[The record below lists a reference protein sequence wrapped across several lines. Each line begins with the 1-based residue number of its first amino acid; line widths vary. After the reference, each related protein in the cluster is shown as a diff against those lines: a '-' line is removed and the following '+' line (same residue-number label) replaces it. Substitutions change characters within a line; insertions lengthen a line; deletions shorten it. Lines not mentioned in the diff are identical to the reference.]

1 MSKPTT
7 DEQFQYAKG
16 GFEEI
21 SDRDK
26 FGKDKIVI
34 KGVTKDYAEF
44 EMHRIG
50 LDAKMLMDRIQRV
63 IETLE
68 DRRADN
74 LSVVSRL
81 IKEKK
86 PWVGLSIEERNDC
99 LVDADPCECLAGP
112 EAEELMRCIEAK
124 LKEKNA

>member
-1 MSKPTT
+1 MDKPTT
-7 DEQFQYAKG
+7 EEQFEYAKG

-26 FGKDKIVI
+26 FGKDKILI
-34 KGVTKDYAEF
+34 QGVTKDYAEF
-44 EMHRIG
+44 EMHRIA
-50 LDAKMLMDRIQRV
+50 LDANRLIDRVHRV

-68 DRRADN
+68 ARRADN
-74 LSVVSRL
+74 LSVVGRL
-81 IKEKK
+81 LKEKK

-99 LVDADPCECLAGP
+99 LVEADPCECLAGP